1 MSSFPSVIAACWR
14 DSAHPMSRTRSR
26 APPATLAQAA
36 TLPDHATA
44 PLPAR
49 AASLPARAATLK
61 DIARHA
67 AVSTATA
74 SHVINNTRKVSEE
87 TRERVQAAI
96 EALGYAGHS
105 IARSL
110 RRGRTTMIGLVVSDV
125 ENPLFAMLAGHVQR
139 AARQHGFQ
147 VIFGNSE
154 EHSGHERD
162 IIGAF
167 SAQRVDG
174 IIIAPVS
181 QANAA
186 LLARRHIPIA
196 VVNRQLAE
204 GDLPHVLVDNEYGAA
219 MGLEH
224 LWLLGHRRIAVLHDN
239 PEWSTTIER
248 LKGVRGVMRRHRTTL
263 DPELLIQAAGPGG
276 GGEAALVKLLQSRD
290 RPTAVLALSNST
302 TLAGIRGLHQVA
314 ARCPDDISLVGY
326 GVSSPYSI
334 PISSLT
340 IVELPVAAMAE
351 AAVRMLL
358 AQINH
363 EDVRAPVVLR
373 PTLTPGASSA
383 AVKAAV
389 P

>member
-1 MSSFPSVIAACWR
+1 MP
-14 DSAHPMSRTRSR
+14 PMPQTRSR
-26 APPATLAQAA
+26 GSST
-36 TLPDHATA
+36 T
-44 PLPAR
+44 
-49 AASLPARAATLK
+49 PARAATLK

-74 SHVINNTRKVSEE
+74 SHVINGTRKVSEE

-110 RRGRTTMIGLVVSDV
+110 RRGRTAMIGLVVSDV

-154 EHSGHERD
+154 EQATHERD
-162 IIGAF
+162 IIAAF

-186 LLARRHIPIA
+186 LLAKRHIPVA

-204 GDLPHVLVDNEYGAA
+204 GDLPHVLVEDDYGAA
-219 MGLEH
+219 LGLEH
-224 LWLLGHRRIAVLHDN
+224 LWSFGHRRIAVLHGD
-239 PEWSTTIER
+239 PEWSTTIDR
-248 LKGVRGVMRRHRTTL
+248 LKGVRDALRRHHTTL
-263 DPELLIQAAGPGG
+263 DPGLLIQAAGPSA
-276 GGEAALVKLLQSRD
+276 GGEAALVKLLQGRN
-290 RPTAVLALSNST
+290 RPTAMLALSNSA
-302 TLAGIRGLHQVA
+302 TLAAIRALHHVA

-334 PISSLT
+334 PISSLS
-340 IVELPVAAMAE
+340 IVEQPVAAMAE
-351 AAVRMLL
+351 AAVQMLL
-358 AQINH
+358 AQIDQEN
-363 EDVRAPVVLR
+363 VQTPVVLR

-383 AVKAAV
+383 AVAAPV
-389 P
+389 RQRATRR